1 MSCINSDIVLKVV
14 KFNLQMSHNIH
25 KRTSVFSN
33 FQILTIWREENY
45 YTLVIKNIT
54 KNLTSWLNILNIEES
69 YILV

>member
-1 MSCINSDIVLKVV
+1 MSCLNSDIVLKVV

-25 KRTSVFSN
+25 KHTSVFSN